1 MYSRRCKTIKFTFR
15 YRNIILNFQISIMDG
30 MPQFACGTCLETVK
44 HFRDFREKS
53 IVSEATLRE
62 IICHVS
68 IKNTKK
74 QSLLLFHNNLED
86 R

>member
-1 MYSRRCKTIKFTFR
+1 
-15 YRNIILNFQISIMDG
+15 

-44 HFRDFREKS
+44 HFKDFREKS

-74 QSLLLFHNNLED
+74 QSLLLFRNNLED